1 MLFQNGIVLVLDDYM
16 FNVNI
21 PFYSLAI
28 ILALIS
34 NIIVVICLFKK
45 YDYSLKEI
53 ICLLL
58 YENVGIIGGAKIL
71 SYLLSYNKLKSDFN
85 FINLGLTS
93 YGAIFGS
100 LLFIILFCFQFKKS
114 IKDTLCIFTPSI
126 PLMYSIGKI
135 GCFLVG
141 CCYGVEYNGLFKIM
155 YKYSKEAPN
164 NVYLFPVQLVETI
177 VFLIIFIYLIIQHK
191 RDKFNSKTL
200 SVTFIACG
208 IAKYILDFFRMSHTE
223 FFSFNQIVSILFVI
237 FGLFLYKIA
246 KIKHNI

>member
-1 MLFQNGIVLVLDDYM
+1 M

-45 YDYSLKEI
+45 YDYCLKEI

-58 YENVGIIGGAKIL
+58 YENVGIIGGTKIL
-71 SYLLSYNKLKSDFN
+71 SYLLSYNKLKSEFN

-114 IKDTLCIFTPSI
+114 IKDTLFIFTPPI

-141 CCYGVEYNGLFKIM
+141 CCYGIEYNGLFKIM

-191 RDKFNSKTL
+191 RDKFDSKTL
-200 SVTFIACG
+200 SVTFMVCG

-237 FGLFLYKIA
+237 FGIFLYKIS
-246 KIKHNI
+246 KMKHNIKFCDIL